1 MGRVW
6 KVTTCGM
13 HATLLAT
20 ERFMTKPPAE
30 PEPREHHL
38 HNDIPGQTTAPLS
51 SPALIITSIIITSI
65 IITSDNTLYVSNGG
79 QQASNDKWA
88 AALSSGHSV
97 PANFAA
103 AMVAVVACIW
113 VNDGN
118 WELRL
123 TEWQL
128 TN

>member
-1 MGRVW
+1 MHGPGLW

-65 IITSDNTLYVSNGG
+65 IITSDQRQHPLRIEWGAASKQRQMGG
-79 QQASNDKWA
+79 STVVRPLCADEFRGSYGGCGGLH
-88 AALSSGHSV
+88 LS
-97 PANFAA
+97 
-103 AMVAVVACIW
+103 
-113 VNDGN
+113 
-118 WELRL
+118 
-123 TEWQL
+123 
-128 TN
+128 